1 MNAHHFIRI
10 HNQSHP
16 LAAVAFDLDSTLT
29 KPYLDFAKLRAEL
42 GLADGDI
49 LDWLGRLPPAEQEPA
64 RAIIEAFEQDG
75 VEHVEWN
82 DGAEHTLRAVQAMSL
97 PVAIITR
104 NSRTSLRAVC
114 RQLGIRVDL
123 LVAREDAPPKPDPAA
138 LRFVARR
145 FGTGPECLVMVGDF
159 RHDTQAGRAAG
170 AWTVLLTNGREPSW
184 PVEADILIERLPGL
198 LGYLGW
204 KEETGPPTP

>member
-10 HNQSHP
+10 QNHPYP

-29 KPYLDFAKLRAEL
+29 KPYLDFAKLRTRL
-42 GLADGDI
+42 GLADEDI
-49 LDWLGRLPPAEQEPA
+49 LDWLGRLPPAERG
-64 RAIIEAFEQDG
+64 RAQAVIEAFEQDG

-82 DGAEHTLRAVQAMSL
+82 DGAEHTLRTVQAMSL

-123 LVAREDAPPKPDPAA
+123 LVTREDAPPKPDPAA
-138 LRFVARR
+138 LRLVAQR
-145 FGTGPECLVMVGDF
+145 FGIGPGRLVMVGDF

-170 AWTVLLTNGREPSW
+170 ARTVLLTNGREPDW
-184 PVEADILIERLPGL
+184 PVDADIVVERLPEL
-198 LGYLGW
+198 LGYLD
-204 KEETGPPTP
+204 

>member
-1 MNAHHFIRI
+1 MNAHRFIRI
-10 HNQSHP
+10 QNQAHP

-29 KPYLDFAKLRAEL
+29 KPYLDFAKLRAQL

-49 LDWLGRLPPAEQEPA
+49 LDWLDRLPPAEQGRA
-64 RAIIEAFEQDG
+64 RAVIEAFERDG

-82 DGAEHTLRAVQAMSL
+82 DGAEHALRAVQAMSL

-114 RQLGIRVDL
+114 RRLGIQVDI

-138 LRFVARR
+138 LRLVAQR
-145 FGTGPECLVMVGDF
+145 FDVDPERLVMVGDF

-170 AWTVLLTNGREPSW
+170 AWTVLLTNGREPYW
-184 PVEADILIERLPGL
+184 PVDADIVIERLPEL
-198 LGYLGW
+198 LGYLD
-204 KEETGPPTP
+204 

>member
-1 MNAHHFIRI
+1 MNAPHFIRI
-10 HNQSHP
+10 HNHAHP

-29 KPYLDFAKLRAEL
+29 KPYLDFAKLRAQL

-49 LDWLGRLPPAEQEPA
+49 LDWLDRLPPAEHQ
-64 RAIIEAFEQDG
+64 RAQAVIEAFEQDG

-138 LRFVARR
+138 VRLVAQRFDV
-145 FGTGPECLVMVGDF
+145 GPERLVMVGDF

-184 PVEADILIERLPGL
+184 PVDADIVIERLPEL
-198 LGYLGW
+198 LGYLD
-204 KEETGPPTP
+204 